1 MENSWFTR
9 GTKLIITGI
18 KRENTF
24 VPKKYKNTEWPLFE
38 KIIDI
43 DDNGFI
49 IDSQTERVDIE

>member
-1 MENSWFTR
+1 MIVILEMY
-9 GTKLIITGI
+9 I